1 MSSAQ
6 ISSETGDQVPAGRI
20 RSLCAQQGWDIG
32 ELARRAQVSR
42 TTLYQLDRRRI
53 RRPHAATLGRIAA
66 ALGLSLAD
74 LLRPAGPEPA
84 NGRELDRRAAER
96 AFDRLTNPVVAD
108 VLDQRPE
115 LFENWSADEW
125 DELYSTFGTG
135 GQLTPDGV
143 VQAAEAIA
151 RKRET
156 VQQLHVLLET
166 HLGDVAANMIATLY
180 QMVRPQPQTQLRD
193 GQEITTS

>member
-1 MSSAQ
+1 MGGAQ
-6 ISSETGDQVPAGRI
+6 IRSGSGGETEAGHI

-42 TTLYQLDRRRI
+42 TTLYQLDRGRI

-66 ALGLSLAD
+66 ALDLSPDD
-74 LLRPAGPEPA
+74 LFRANGNEPA
-84 NGRELDRRAAER
+84 DGRERDGRAAER

-135 GQLTPDGV
+135 GQLSPDGV

-180 QMVRPQPQTQLRD
+180 RMVRPQSQAQPRD
-193 GQEITTS
+193 GQEITMY

>member
-6 ISSETGDQVPAGRI
+6 ISSEAGDQVPAGRI

-42 TTLYQLDRRRI
+42 TTLYQLDRGRI

-166 HLGDVAANMIATLY
+166 HLGDVAAKMIATLY
-180 QMVRPQPQTQLRD
+180 QMVRPQPQTQPRD
-193 GQEITTS
+193 NNEITTS